1 MKKLALLLLALSIPA
16 TAALAQDPMSAEEFD
31 AYSVG
36 RTLTY
41 AESGTIYGVEEYL
54 PGRRVRWAYTADE
67 CREGYWYEDGPDI
80 CFVYEHDMVPQC
92 WQFFQEER
100 GLRAKFMGAEEGRE
114 AGRELYEAQKT
125 DKPLACLGPNV
136 GV

>member
-1 MKKLALLLLALSIPA
+1 MKPLPLLAALLALATPA
-16 TAALAQDPMSAEEFD
+16 TAQTPMSAAEFD

-41 AESGTIYGVEEYL
+41 AESGEIYGVEEYL

-67 CREGYWYEDGPDI
+67 CREGFWYEDGADI
-80 CFVYEHDMVPQC
+80 CFVYENNPNPQC
-92 WQFFQEER
+92 WQFFRQPD
-100 GLRAKFMGAEEGRE
+100 GLMARFTGAED
-114 AGRELYEAQKT
+114 GRELYEAQKT